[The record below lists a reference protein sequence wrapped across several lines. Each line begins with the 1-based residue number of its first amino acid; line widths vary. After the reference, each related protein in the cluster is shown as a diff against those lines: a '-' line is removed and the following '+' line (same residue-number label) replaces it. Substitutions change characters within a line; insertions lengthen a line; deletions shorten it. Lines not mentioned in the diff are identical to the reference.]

1 MNQAAMND
9 PETRVEPHPEAAT
22 TAKGATP
29 ADAATGGGAAQ
40 LKPRAVAGAKP
51 APRRRT
57 PKPVIVAWEHD
68 TDAPPLIQAASLA
81 LSVLGWTRAGTVD
94 ELSRLLAA
102 GDAPTIAQVEAIRFT
117 PEQRAQLDDPDHA
130 GPLSFLRS
138 PPGATGTVVTVQ
150 WCPTCRRWA
159 LSYRSGVRAC
169 RATVGCTG
177 QVIRAARA
185 KRARQAD
192 ITDLPGRTAPG

>member
-1 MNQAAMND
+1 MNRTVMND
-9 PETRVEPHPEAAT
+9 PGARVEPHPETAGTADGGTPAGAT
-22 TAKGATP
+22 TGDP
-29 ADAATGGGAAQ
+29 AAQ
-40 LKPRAVAGAKP
+40 RQPRAVAGAKP
-51 APRRRT
+51 APRRRV

-81 LSVLGWTRAGTVD
+81 LSVLGWTRAGTVA

-102 GDAPTIAQVEAIRFT
+102 GDAPTIAQVQAIRFT
-117 PEQRAQLDDPDHA
+117 AEQRALLDDPDHA

-150 WCPTCRRWA
+150 WCPACERWS

-177 QVIRAARA
+177 RVIRAARA
-185 KRARQAD
+185 KRARPAD
-192 ITDLPGRTAPG
+192 TDLLDPTASG